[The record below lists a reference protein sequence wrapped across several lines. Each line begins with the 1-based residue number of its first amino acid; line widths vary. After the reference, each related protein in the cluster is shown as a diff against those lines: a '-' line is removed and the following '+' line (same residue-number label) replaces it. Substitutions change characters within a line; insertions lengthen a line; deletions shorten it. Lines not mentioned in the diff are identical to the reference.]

1 MENILVV
8 DDEAGILD
16 ICQRTLRKR
25 GYGVFTAFN
34 GEDALKILEKEPI
47 ELALVDLRMPQYDG
61 NELLKKIKKSYPFTE
76 VVIITAEATIEAA
89 IESLM
94 NGAFDYILK
103 PFNLTEL
110 TAAVKRSLEYTN
122 LRRKEN
128 IFSETTSLY
137 QLSHELDKNHSHD
150 ELLKLILERSSKL
163 LDSEA
168 GSVFSYDM
176 AANTIKLVSSNGY
189 ELNEIK
195 GARLAEFILRL
206 FSSKHEPVLM
216 AESSN
221 ESLSIQEFCPNAVSA
236 VLVPFEKHDNL
247 LGALILYRLGDSK
260 LPKFTQH
267 DLDSLQI
274 FSTHASLIIALQHRY
289 PLPNS
294 DK

>member
-1 MENILVV
+1 MEKIWQLTMRPGYSIFVR
-8 DDEAGILD
+8 GRLG
-16 ICQRTLRKR
+16 KR

-137 QLSHELDKNHSHD
+137 QLSH
-150 ELLKLILERSSKL
+150 R
-163 LDSEA
+163 
-168 GSVFSYDM
+168 
-176 AANTIKLVSSNGY
+176 T
-189 ELNEIK
+189 
-195 GARLAEFILRL
+195 RQ
-206 FSSKHEPVLM
+206 EP
-216 AESSN
+216 
-221 ESLSIQEFCPNAVSA
+221 LS
-236 VLVPFEKHDNL
+236 
-247 LGALILYRLGDSK
+247 RR
-260 LPKFTQH
+260 
-267 DLDSLQI
+267 
-274 FSTHASLIIALQHRY
+274 IA
-289 PLPNS
+289 
-294 DK
+294 